1 MGLTRDFFIALSK
14 NQVLNS
20 GAKKWGLK
28 LGASKMVAGT
38 DIDSMMKSVKEL
50 NAEGISATID
60 NLGEF
65 VYSREEALAAKNNI
79 LDTLEAI
86 QQHGVSAHMSV
97 KLTQVGLDV
106 DFGFCLEN
114 MQEIVAMA
122 ANYAIFINIDMED
135 YSHLQQTL
143 DILEALLKEYD
154 NVGTVIQAYLYR
166 SEKDM
171 EALRDVRLR
180 LVKGAYKEIPDVS
193 LQSASDIDSNYLK
206 LIKNRLQ
213 LPVFTSIATHDHVI
227 INEVK
232 RFVKENDIPLN
243 RFEFQML
250 YGFRSEMQKELAREG
265 FKFTTYVPFGEDWY
279 GYYMRRLA
287 ERPQN
292 LNLALKSL
300 VSK

>member
-65 VYSREEALAAKNNI
+65 VYSREEALTAKNNI

-114 MQEIVAMA
+114 MQEIVATA

-143 DILEALLKEYD
+143 DILKALLKEYD

-171 EALRDVRLR
+171 ESLRNVRLR

-193 LQSASDIDSNYLK
+193 LQNAGDIDSNYLK

-232 RFVKENDIPLN
+232 RFVKENNIPLD

-265 FKFTTYVPFGEDWY
+265 FQFTTYVPFGEDWY

>member
-14 NQVLNS
+14 NQLLNS

-28 LGASKMVAGT
+28 LGAGKMVAGT

-50 NAEGISATID
+50 NANGISATID

-65 VYSREEALAAKNNI
+65 VYSKEEAAAAKHNI
-79 LDTLEAI
+79 LETMEAI
-86 QQHGVSAHMSV
+86 QEHGVDAHMSI
-97 KLTQVGLDV
+97 KLTQIGLDV
-106 DFGFCLEN
+106 DFDFCLEN
-114 MQEIVAMA
+114 MKEIA
-122 ANYAIFINIDMED
+122 ALAAKYDIFINLDMED

-143 DILEALLKEYD
+143 DMLHALLQDFD

-166 SEKDM
+166 SEKDL
-171 EALRDVRLR
+171 ESLKNVRLR

-193 LQSASDIDSNYLK
+193 LQDKQDIDENYLK
-206 LIKNRLQ
+206 LIKIRLLQ
-213 LPVFTSIATHDHVI
+213 PGFTSIATHDHHI

-232 RFVKENDIPLN
+232 KFVEVNNIPLD

-250 YGFRSEMQKELAREG
+250 YGFRSEMQKDLAAEG
-265 FKFTTYVPFGEDWY
+265 FAFTTYVPFGQDWY

-292 LNLALKSL
+292 INLALKSL